1 MATYIHTIQI
11 INDSVVE
18 PVSRTDIKDWLRVK
32 YDTDDNLIDSLI
44 SSARGYIEK
53 ATGLA
58 LVNRTYEV
66 MVQTISGQTSTF
78 VVDLPYGPLLNIV
91 EVYFKNGINSYD
103 LLTNNDSYE
112 VIGGKL
118 WLYSSGVFK
127 VKYNSGYSSIPD
139 DLRNDIMTL
148 VGWMY
153 ENRGK
158 KMNADSVNK
167 GISQYPFW
175 NGLNYH
181 NYKKIVI

>member
-1 MATYIHTIQI
+1 MATFIHTIQI
-11 INDSVVE
+11 VNDSVVE
-18 PVSRTDIKDWLRVK
+18 PVSRTDIKDWLRIK
-32 YDTDDNLIDSLI
+32 YDTDDEMIDSLI
-44 SSARGYIEK
+44 ASARSYIEK
-53 ATGLA
+53 ATGLS
-58 LVNRTYEV
+58 LVNRSYEC

-78 VVDLPYGPLLNIV
+78 VIDLPYGPIV
-91 EVYFKNGINSYD
+91 DITEVSYKAGINSYD
-103 LLTNNDSYE
+103 ALTVNESYE

-118 WLYSSGVFK
+118 WLYSSGIFK
-127 VKYNSGYSSIPD
+127 VKYDSGYSSLPQ
-139 DLRNDIMTL
+139 DLKNDIMTL